1 MQRIGSIWPPSFSRL
16 LSCFTGFHP
25 VISAPSSSP
34 NTPQANQRR
43 MHAHPIKLGF
53 HENHAVIKQLLV
65 AVLLLLSGSLRSGWP
80 VKMAP
85 EISGSKEFVFEFRR
99 GFSADEP

>member
-1 MQRIGSIWPPSFSRL
+1 
-16 LSCFTGFHP
+16 
-25 VISAPSSSP
+25 
-34 NTPQANQRR
+34 